1 MRLRSGRGHMGVLLG
16 FYCLGKEELSPQSHC
31 PGEASGRALTW
42 GLPRPVS
49 VYADL
54 DQGRAIRKLYL
65 KGRCSVALSAMGP
78 GMWSLESIA
87 AKPFLGLL
95 WV

>member
-1 MRLRSGRGHMGVLLG
+1 MGVLSG
-16 FYCLGKEELSPQSHC
+16 FCCLGKEELSPQSHC
-31 PGEASGRALTW
+31 PGEASARALTC

-54 DQGRAIRKLYL
+54 AQGRAIRRLYL
-65 KGRCSVALSAMGP
+65 KGRCSVAHSATGP
-78 GMWSLESIA
+78 GIWSLESIA